1 QAGIFNGTGSAINS
15 ATKTFSDDWH
25 IPSLLYACRFTF
37 QPKGVMP
44 ATQGNPRQLDLDR
57 MLIGVSASLNVE
69 SENESTND
77 FRAGA
82 EFAWLKGRMYIGAE
96 LYYMR
101 VGFTKRQKIHDSYSY
116 TGGYIQGGY
125 FITDRLQGALRYDL
139 MDRNGLDRGG
149 LLNMPAAGI
158 NYFFKGCNLKLQ
170 AMYQYMGRV
179 GHDSQL
185 DRDNDNLGLAM
196 HSGTV
201 MIQYTF

>member
-1 QAGIFNGTGSAINS
+1 MLFRS
-15 ATKTFSDDWH
+15 
-25 IPSLLYACRFTF
+25 
-37 QPKGVMP
+37 
-44 ATQGNPRQLDLDR
+44 LDR

-125 FITDRLQGALRYDL
+125 FITDRLHPALRYDL

-149 LLNMPAAGI
+149 LAEHACGGDKLLFQGVQSEAAGHVSVH
-158 NYFFKGCNLKLQ
+158 GSC
-170 AMYQYMGRV
+170 G
-179 GHDSQL
+179 S
-185 DRDNDNLGLAM
+185 
-196 HSGTV
+196 
-201 MIQYTF
+201 